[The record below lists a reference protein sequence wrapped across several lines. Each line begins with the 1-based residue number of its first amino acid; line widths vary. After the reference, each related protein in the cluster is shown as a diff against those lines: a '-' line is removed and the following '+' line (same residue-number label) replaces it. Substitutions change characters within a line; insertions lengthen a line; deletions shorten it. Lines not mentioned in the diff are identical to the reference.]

1 VKRVVRA
8 EKTLQALT
16 EGLRI
21 EEATL
26 ELLAESAGEEPT
38 RVVPP
43 EPTRQLSAERK
54 TQLIEAA
61 RRNPATVAL
70 IEEITALVEAN
81 TGRQLELAK
90 AELRAGLVF
99 HRGLFHRIDLVTLG
113 VFTTVN
119 LLLVTAA
126 FALAR
131 VMTPWLAGLLVSG
144 ISFAATATVVFRSS
158 SEPGARLPA
167 LRRFAVRRFARRLFA
182 GV

>member
-1 VKRVVRA
+1 MHEARLPSR
-8 EKTLQALT
+8 ETLQPIID
-16 EGLRI
+16 GLRI
-21 EEATL
+21 EEATV

-43 EPTRQLSAERK
+43 EPTRISMERRAA
-54 TQLIEAA
+54 LIEAA
-61 RRNPATVAL
+61 RRNPATIAL
-70 IEEITALVEAN
+70 IEEITAIVEAS
-81 TGRQLELAK
+81 TGRQLDLAK
-90 AELRAGLVF
+90 TELRNEVVF
-99 HRGLFHRIDLVTLG
+99 HHGLFHRIDLVTLG

-119 LLLVTAA
+119 LLLVTVA

-131 VMTPWLAGLLVSG
+131 VMAPWLAGLLVSG
-144 ISFAATATVVFRSS
+144 ISLAGTATVIFRSS

>member
-1 VKRVVRA
+1 
-8 EKTLQALT
+8 LQAVT
-16 EGLRI
+16 DGLRMQ
-21 EEATL
+21 EAAL
-26 ELLAESAGEEPT
+26 ELLTESAGEEPT

-43 EPTRQLSAERK
+43 EPPRRLSAARK
-54 TQLIEAA
+54 TELLEAA
-61 RRNPATVAL
+61 RRNPATIAL

-81 TGRQLELAK
+81 TGRQIDLAK
-90 AELRAGLVF
+90 ADLRKDLVF
-99 HRGLFHRIDLVTLG
+99 HHGLFQRIDLVTLG

-119 LLLVTAA
+119 LLLVTLA

-144 ISFAATATVVFRSS
+144 MSLSATATVVFRSS
-158 SEPGARLPA
+158 SEAGARIPA

>member
-1 VKRVVRA
+1 M
-8 EKTLQALT
+8 QAVT
-16 EGLRI
+16 DDLRI
-21 EEATL
+21 KEATL

-43 EPTRQLSAERK
+43 EPTRRLSVQRK
-54 TQLIEAA
+54 TALLQTA
-61 RRNPATVAL
+61 RRHPATIAL
-70 IEEITALVEAN
+70 VEEIMALVEAN
-81 TGRQLELAK
+81 TGRQIELAK
-90 AELRAGLVF
+90 AELRPGQVF
-99 HRGLFHRIDLVTLG
+99 HHGLFHRIDLVTLG

-126 FALAR
+126 FALAH
-131 VMTPWLAGLLVSG
+131 VMAPWLAGLLVTG
-144 ISFAATATVVFRSS
+144 ISFAATATVVFRAS